1 MDIKDQV
8 KNVAAQGRYGDTMLL
23 HVNPIEVE
31 ALAKN
36 MPKILEEWREKNFIH
51 SMW

>member
-31 ALAKN
+31 ALAKT
-36 MPKILEEWREKNFIH
+36 MPITVNPETGQPEAK
-51 SMW
+51 

>member
-1 MDIKDQV
+1 
-8 KNVAAQGRYGDTMLL
+8 MLL

-36 MPKILEEWREKNFIH
+36 MPITVNPETGQPEAFLPLLAMAASWSRSLAGHF
-51 SMW
+51 